1 VTRPAGTLGPITG
14 PTATVV
20 GPGPNGDADTDPRAT
35 SAVVA
40 AGATRNGPLGSAYGL
55 APEVSFVLEVVRP
68 DRSGTDPAL
77 AALTRSLDWDR
88 VVDVAAAN
96 GLAPLL
102 ARRLATLEDEGD
114 PDPDRGADGPDLGAV
129 SPPPAARERLAARG
143 RTSAFTGL
151 RLSGLLVQL
160 VGAFDAA
167 GVRTLPY
174 KGPTLAARAFGDV
187 GSREFTDLDF
197 VVDRADL
204 PAAVDV
210 LLAADFEVVTETPL
224 SAADIA
230 AGRGIV
236 RPPSEFLF
244 RRVADDARVELRW
257 WLGSAVRRLRL
268 PFDELWARRQPVTVA
283 GATVP
288 TLGDDDL
295 ALVLLRHGSKHCWN
309 RLSWLVDVAHLLAP
323 GAGAGPAT
331 AGTDRV
337 GEPGRIDWT
346 TLLARADALGARRAT
361 LVGAVLAADLAG
373 APVPGRVLRRAR
385 ADDRVVAA
393 ADAVV
398 AEFRDRPA
406 AFPYDTDETRK
417 RSLDRLL
424 VDRRRDQAR
433 TLVRQTVEPRAAD
446 VETVP
451 LPRPLYPLYYLVHP
465 ARTVG
470 RGLAAR
476 VGLASGAGSDA
487 PAATDAEADADAD
500 DGAGR

>member
-1 VTRPAGTLGPITG
+1 VTRPAGTLGPVTG
-14 PTATVV
+14 PAPAVA
-20 GPGPNGDADTDPRAT
+20 GPDPNGDADTDPRAT
-35 SAVVA
+35 SPAVA
-40 AGATRNGPLGSAYGL
+40 AGSTRNGPLGGAYGL
-55 APEVSFVLEVVRP
+55 SPEVSFVLEIVRP
-68 DRSGTDPAL
+68 GRSGADPAL
-77 AALTRSLDWDR
+77 AALARSLDWDR

-102 ARRLATLEDEGD
+102 ARRLATLEDEAD
-114 PDPDRGADGPDLGAV
+114 PIHERGGTDLGAV

-210 LLAADFEVVTETPL
+210 LLAADFELVTETPL
-224 SAADIA
+224 SAVDIA
-230 AGRGIV
+230 AGRGVV

-268 PFDELWARRQPVTVA
+268 PFDDLWARRQPVTVA
-283 GATVP
+283 GTAVP

-295 ALVLLRHGSKHCWN
+295 ALVALRHGSKHCWN
-309 RLSWLVDVAHLLAP
+309 RLSWLVDVAHLLTP
-323 GAGAGPAT
+323 GAGAGTGT

-337 GEPGRIDWT
+337 GGRGRVDWT

-361 LVGAVLAADLAG
+361 LLGAVLAADLAG
-373 APVPGRVLRRAR
+373 AAVPGRVVRRAR

-393 ADAVV
+393 AAAVL

-433 TLVRQTVEPRAAD
+433 TLVRQAIEPRAAD

-476 VGLASGAGSDA
+476 FGLAAGAGSDS
-487 PAATDAEADADAD
+487 PAGGDAGPD
-500 DGAGR
+500 DEAGR